1 MPAKSVHRSG
11 NQQATMV
18 TLLKR
23 TGRTLPG
30 FSYGWLSDFR
40 GNADS
45 RHKSAHRKIQHTNKS
60 HPNENWMAF
69 KYVIYEVFLQY
80 LH

>member
-30 FSYGWLSDFR
+30 FSY
-40 GNADS
+40 
-45 RHKSAHRKIQHTNKS
+45 
-60 HPNENWMAF
+60 
-69 KYVIYEVFLQY
+69 VFPSE
-80 LH
+80 

>member
-23 TGRTLPG
+23 TWRTLPG
-30 FSYGWLSDFR
+30 FFIFR
-40 GNADS
+40 Q
-45 RHKSAHRKIQHTNKS
+45 I
-60 HPNENWMAF
+60 
-69 KYVIYEVFLQY
+69 IYTL
-80 LH
+80 